1 MFERVCYNTC
11 MQYFVGYLVEGEA
24 SDYYKTLTSD
34 LEQKFGIKNLSEYIP
49 PHLTLKIP
57 FEPESIEDFEKY
69 VATVS
74 ETLSTADFV
83 VDGFEKFDGKRMTIF
98 LKVTAGENIK
108 IIEEVVDHLES
119 YGEDTKK
126 LPRPLTLHT
135 SIARFLSPE
144 QCDEIWSYLQTLP
157 KPHFNLVFNNLTIFK
172 LVDEIWEAHKI
183 FRF

>member
-1 MFERVCYNTC
+1 

-24 SDYYKTLTSD
+24 SEYYKALTSD
-34 LEQKFGIKNLSEYIP
+34 LNQRFGIKNLSEYIP

-57 FEPESIEDFEKY
+57 FEPDSIEDFEKY

-74 ETLSTADFV
+74 ETLSTVDLS

-98 LKVTAGENIK
+98 LRVAVGENIK
-108 IIEEVVDHLES
+108 TIEEVVDHLES
-119 YGEDTKK
+119 YSEYTKK
-126 LPRPLTLHT
+126 LPRPLTLHS

-157 KPHFNLVFNNLTIFK
+157 TPQFNLVFNNLTIFK
-172 LVDEIWEAHKI
+172 LVDGIWGVHKT
-183 FRF
+183 FTF

>member
-1 MFERVCYNTC
+1 
-11 MQYFVGYLVEGEA
+11 MQYFVGYLIEGEV

-34 LEQKFGIKNLSEYIP
+34 LEQRFSIKNLSEYIP

-57 FEPESIEDFEKY
+57 FEPDNIEDFESY
-69 VATVS
+69 LVTIAES
-74 ETLSTADFV
+74 LSSVDLE

-108 IIEEVVDHLES
+108 TIENVVDRLES
-119 YGEDTKK
+119 YGENTKS
-126 LPRPLTLHT
+126 LPRPLALHT

-144 QCDEIWSYLQTLP
+144 QCEEIWSYLQTAP

-172 LVDEIWEAHKI
+172 LVEENWEVYKI